1 LTERSLPDLSI
12 VAGKIT
18 VSPNGRF
25 RQRFDSDDLFL
36 SIAQA
41 GKSRFAVPGRE
52 ALPGVGDAVLVGG
65 CDGGIKDA
73 YADSEFLSLR
83 LPRKAIGSTV
93 TNLSDSIG
101 RRIPAGTPALRLLMR
116 YLGVVDDT
124 AILTTPSLQQQV
136 VTHVYDLIALTL
148 GATRDATVM
157 AEDRGGRAAR
167 LRAIKDDIAQN
178 LEHGDVLLAAIVAR
192 HRVSP
197 RSVQNLF
204 DNDGTTLSEYVL
216 GQRLAHAHRALS
228 DPRRAGEKIATIAF
242 EAGFG
247 DVSYFY
253 RAFRRRYDVLPADV
267 RAQARRQH

>member
-1 LTERSLPDLSI
+1 MSPPVPARRRQGSRHEPRTRRFACIRADTAAIDRRARAARACRGLARHYRSRIAQARHRIAFGDAFRAELTERSLPDLSI

-93 TNLSDSIG
+93 TNLNDSIG
-101 RRIPAGTPALRLLMR
+101 RRIPAGTPALRLLMH
-116 YLGVVDDT
+116 YLGVVDGHRNPDGAKPPAT
-124 AILTTPSLQQQV
+124 GRHPCLRPHR
-136 VTHVYDLIALTL
+136 TH
-148 GATRDATVM
+148 
-157 AEDRGGRAAR
+157 
-167 LRAIKDDIAQN
+167 
-178 LEHGDVLLAAIVAR
+178 
-192 HRVSP
+192 
-197 RSVQNLF
+197 
-204 DNDGTTLSEYVL
+204 
-216 GQRLAHAHRALS
+216 
-228 DPRRAGEKIATIAF
+228 
-242 EAGFG
+242 
-247 DVSYFY
+247 
-253 RAFRRRYDVLPADV
+253 
-267 RAQARRQH
+267 ARRDTRRNCGG